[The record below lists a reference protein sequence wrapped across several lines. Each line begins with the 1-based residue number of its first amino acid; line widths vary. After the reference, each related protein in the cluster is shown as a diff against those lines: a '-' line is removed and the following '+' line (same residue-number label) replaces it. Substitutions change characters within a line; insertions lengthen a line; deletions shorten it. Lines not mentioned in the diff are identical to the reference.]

1 MAALVLVLSLSVA
14 PTAQAADMGR
24 PDAGALWTSI
34 QSWAQELLADWL
46 GWGAAP
52 ESPGPVSTYNASE
65 DTTEPVPPTV
75 PLNIGPG
82 GVATSD
88 EGEGADPN
96 G

>member
-14 PTAQAADMGR
+14 PTARAADMGR

-52 ESPGPVSTYNASE
+52 ENSAPISRYDASE
-65 DTTEPVPPTV
+65 DSTEPVPPTV
-75 PLNIGPG
+75 PLDIGPG
-82 GVATSD
+82 GTSTTD
-88 EGEGADPN
+88 EGYGGDPD